1 VLHWFVPRMSRWFAH
16 DIIDRGR
23 LPLLCCLVAFI
34 LTFFVTRTFVRV
46 IRHRVEAG
54 RPTRWWQ
61 PRNVHIGGVHIHH
74 VTFGVVLVM
83 LSGLTLV
90 TLAVNGREPEFTLA
104 ATLFGIGAALVL
116 DEYALILHLSDVYW
130 EEDGR
135 TSVDAVFA
143 AVGVAGLLIMGLHP
157 LMFFLPI
164 WEGTD
169 SLPLRAAVAGALV
182 LTLPLAVVVVLKG
195 KVWTGLLGMFIV
207 VLLVIGAI
215 RLSRPHAPWARWR
228 YTTQPDK
235 MRRALQRERTLRRP
249 VVRAKLWLQCAIA
262 GTPSRPDERTVDAQL
277 DHDVHPAP
285 PPEGTEP
292 ILIGR

>member
-1 VLHWFVPRMSRWFAH
+1 MTHWFSH
-16 DIIDRGR
+16 DVVDRGR

-34 LTFFVTRTFVRV
+34 LTFFVTRSFVRF
-46 IRHRVEAG
+46 IRHRAETG
-54 RPTRWWQ
+54 RPTRWWH
-61 PRNVHIGGVHIHH
+61 PRNVHLGGVHIHH
-74 VTFGVVLVM
+74 VTFGVVLAL

-90 TLAVNGREPEFTLA
+90 TLSVDGHEPQFTLA

-130 EEDGR
+130 SEDGR

-143 AVGVAGLLIMGLHP
+143 AVAVAGLLMMGLHP

-164 WEGTD
+164 WHGAE
-169 SLPLRAAVAGALV
+169 SVALRAVVGGALA
-182 LTLPLAVVVVLKG
+182 LALPLAVVVVLKG

-235 MRRALQRERTLRRP
+235 MRLALQRERTLRRP
-249 VVRAKLWLQCAIA
+249 VVRAKLYIQCAIA
-262 GTPSRPDERTVDAQL
+262 GTPRLPDERTIDAQL

-285 PPEGTEP
+285 PPENTEP
-292 ILIGR
+292 ILIAR